1 MNAAADSA
9 VKDGS
14 RPAAPDREPERVN
27 GHVVPPIGH
36 GGHSGSPES
45 PPGVHVT
52 GHAGNHHAGNNTVV
66 ALPGAA
72 AYQVTQP
79 VLFKRQ
85 STLAALVLSLRAAAA
100 PAICSLTLYGL
111 TRTVAMDSGESL
123 DGPIV
128 LVTVLAIV
136 LLQPAH
142 NATAELLTPR
152 SKVVTSLVSRWMA
165 LLALLLAIG
174 YATNYVPPYP
184 RHVIVAWV
192 LGTPLLLILVTLA
205 LDEIARRVV
214 CQPRNYRSVVFV
226 GCNDT
231 SQYLA
236 ERFSRHAELCMAVKG
251 FFDDRSP
258 ERLERLR
265 GSAEH
270 RLLGGLSDLPAFV
283 KRHSIDVIFI
293 SLPLRHIR
301 RVHDLLDAL
310 GDTTAS
316 LYYLPDVFVLDLIQA
331 RTGEILGV
339 PVIAMRET
347 PFHGFRGMAKRLMD
361 LVIATAVLL
370 VMAPALVA
378 IAIAIKATS
387 RGPVLFRQRRY
398 GLDGREITIYKFRT
412 MKVTEDGDWFA
423 QASRNDA
430 RVTRFGRFLRRWSLD
445 EFPQLVNVLQ
455 GRMSLVGPR
464 PHAVGHNEAYRRLIK
479 DYMVRHKVPPG
490 ITGLAQVKGYRGET
504 PRLVDMQARVS
515 CDLEYV
521 RNWSLMLDLKI
532 LVMTVPKLFNS
543 GKAY

>member
-1 MNAAADSA
+1 MNAAADRA
-9 VKDGS
+9 VEDGS
-14 RPAAPDREPERVN
+14 RPGAQGRPARVD
-27 GHVVPPIGH
+27 GH
-36 GGHSGSPES
+36 GVPA
-45 PPGVHVT
+45 
-52 GHAGNHHAGNNTVV
+52 GHAGGHPGSSAVV
-66 ALPGAA
+66 ALPGAVS
-72 AYQVTQP
+72 YQVTQP

-85 STLAALVLSLRAAAA
+85 STVAALTLSLRAAAA

-111 TRTVAMDSGESL
+111 ARAFATEPEQSL
-123 DGPIV
+123 NGPIV

-152 SKVVTSLVSRWMA
+152 GKVVTSLMLRWMV

-174 YATNYVPPYP
+174 HATGYMPPYP
-184 RHVIVAWV
+184 LHVIVGWA
-192 LGTPLLLILVTLA
+192 LGTPLLLVLMTLG

-214 CQPRNYRSVVFV
+214 CQPGNFRSVVFV
-226 GCNDT
+226 GYNDT
-231 SQYLA
+231 SRYLA

-258 ERLERLR
+258 ERLEWS
-265 GSAEH
+265 GGPEH
-270 RLLGGLSDLPAFV
+270 RLLGGLKDLPVFV

-339 PVIAMRET
+339 PVIAMCET
-347 PFHGFRGMAKRLMD
+347 PFHGLRGVVKRSMD
-361 LVIATAVLL
+361 LLIATVVLI
-370 VMAPALVA
+370 VMAPALMA
-378 IAIAIKATS
+378 IAVAIKATS

-430 RVTRFGRFLRRWSLD
+430 RVTRFGHFLRRWSLD

-515 CDLEYV
+515 FDLEYV

-532 LVMTVPKLFNS
+532 LFMTVPKLFHS